1 MLFGGDDHYRSL
13 ITGKCEGAAKF
24 AGAAFVLSEL
34 VGISCVGMVQTT
46 IQFQQRY
53 SFPSISS
60 YKVREAV

>member
-34 VGISCVGMVQTT
+34 VGISCVGMGAD
-46 IQFQQRY
+46 Y
-53 SFPSISS
+53 DSISTEIFFS
-60 YKVREAV
+60 FHKQL